1 MKSSQTPVFIFI
13 AIFIVGVSA
22 SFMLGRA
29 SQTSENSKQDTVSS
43 DVLFI
48 TSRDLAQ
55 EAENAS
61 TLPEI
66 QIRASSRG
74 TKYYFPWC
82 SSTFNEENT
91 VHFSSTSEA
100 EAAGYAL
107 ANNCIPKQN

>member
-13 AIFIVGVSA
+13 AIFIVGVSV
-22 SFMLGRA
+22 SFILGRA
-29 SQTSENSKQDTVSS
+29 SQTSRDSSHDTNSS

-48 TSRDLAQ
+48 TSRDLVQ
-55 EAENAS
+55 EVKE
-61 TLPEI
+61 TGTIPEI

-91 VHFSSTSEA
+91 VYFSSASEA
-100 EAAGYAL
+100 EAAGYTL